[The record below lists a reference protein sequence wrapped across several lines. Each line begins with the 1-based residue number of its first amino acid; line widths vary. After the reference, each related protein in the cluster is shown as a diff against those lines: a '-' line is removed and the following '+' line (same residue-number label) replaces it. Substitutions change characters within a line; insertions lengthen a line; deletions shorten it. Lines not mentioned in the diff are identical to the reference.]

1 PPAPERR
8 GEVVRAL
15 GLAERLLDNDAAIEF
30 LGEAFGLIEQPRRR
44 ARIAIELGRCLLR
57 ANRHEAAMQ
66 AFADAREVIGDEDPE
81 LAESAWSEL
90 INAGWWYPEHVPRAE
105 AELARVDE
113 SALHGG
119 VGSDLLLAALS
130 YHETRR
136 GRDRERAV
144 ELARRALA
152 PQRIDVLGT
161 RGLHLATY
169 TLTMSGYPDESVA
182 VYDRVIR
189 AAYAS
194 GDNVLASS
202 STLFRAYTHLR
213 RGELAAVDSDLFRF
227 SELLAYETT
236 QLYSFAFRAEL
247 ALEKGDLD
255 AAERELVESG
265 LPERIAA
272 NGHLTSFQLTRGR
285 VRLEQHR
292 VDEAIREFR
301 SLGENIE
308 ELRIANSAFYDW
320 RPYLALALH
329 AADRRDEALPVAL
342 EALDR
347 ARLWGAPQSL
357 GIALRTLGLVEGG
370 ASGEKLL
377 REAVEVLGGSQWRL
391 EHAKALVELG
401 AALRR
406 GNKRAEARD
415 YLRRGAELAY
425 RLGAGALEDRA
436 QTELAATGARP
447 RRLLLSGVDSLP
459 PSARRVAEMAAD
471 NMTNKDIAQALFVTP
486 KTVEVHL
493 SSVYRKL
500 QIASRAQLP
509 DALSLR

>member
-255 AAERELVESG
+255 AAERELMESG

-342 EALDR
+342 EA
-347 ARLWGAPQSL
+347 
-357 GIALRTLGLVEGG
+357 LGLVEGG

-447 RRLLLSGVDSLP
+447 RRLLLSGVDSLT
-459 PSARRVAEMAAD
+459 PSERRVAEMAAD
-471 NMTNKDIAQALFVTP
+471 NMT
-486 KTVEVHL
+486 
-493 SSVYRKL
+493 
-500 QIASRAQLP
+500 
-509 DALSLR
+509 